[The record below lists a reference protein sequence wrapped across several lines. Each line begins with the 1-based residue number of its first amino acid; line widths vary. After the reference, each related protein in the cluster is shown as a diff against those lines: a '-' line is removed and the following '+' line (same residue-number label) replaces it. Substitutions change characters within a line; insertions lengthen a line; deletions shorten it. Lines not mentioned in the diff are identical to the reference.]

1 MPERNAS
8 DLPASALYLEALPMF
23 MREQISLSDHP
34 QLIRELRALER
45 RTSRMGRDS
54 VTHPPGGHD
63 DYANALAGCLRV
75 AQAKPNRAFWS
86 TYAGGF

>member
-1 MPERNAS
+1 M
-8 DLPASALYLEALPMF
+8 PASQLYLEAQPVF
-23 MREQISLSDHP
+23 NGGKISIPDHKR
-34 QLIRELRALER
+34 LVSELRSLER

-63 DYANALAGCLRV
+63 HYANALARCLPV